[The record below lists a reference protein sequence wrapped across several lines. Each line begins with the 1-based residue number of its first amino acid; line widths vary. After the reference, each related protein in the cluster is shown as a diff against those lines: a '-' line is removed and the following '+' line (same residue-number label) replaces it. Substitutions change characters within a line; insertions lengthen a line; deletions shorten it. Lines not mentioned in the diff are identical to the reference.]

1 MYFLLR
7 YQFQDLMCGVLLL
20 LIIIIILGSI
30 YLLGK
35 NYMDKRNSY
44 YSNMYQKAVDKA
56 VKKKE
61 KDE

>member
-1 MYFLLR
+1 
-7 YQFQDLMCGVLLL
+7 MCGVLLL